1 MKPPSKN
8 LHEGIVRLSVR
19 AECVFKNNLRNP
31 SCLQIKEEDLK
42 ELKYPV
48 RAKMGIKTYDS
59 FSQ

>member
-31 SCLQIKEEDLK
+31 SCFTNKGRRSEGAEVS
-42 ELKYPV
+42 V